1 MMHLPPAAIDQ
12 LIDARRANVE
22 IFYDI
27 TLTIGTAFTSN
38 RPKYIARAVYGVVP
52 KYNVNVR
59 RTREDSLIHH
69 VWLIRSPPN
78 ASERII
84 DRDLIGTSKVF
95 VDHLEITGIEAAVEL
110 SQCLLGLA
118 QVSQIFVTRDGILHW
133 FLRSGFGGTKRH
145 RKQCQVGCQA
155 EYGRGE

>member
-1 MMHLPPAAIDQ
+1 MMHLPPAAIYQ
-12 LIDARRANVE
+12 LIDASRANVE

-27 TLTIGTAFTSN
+27 TLAIGTAFTSN
-38 RPKYIARAVYGVVP
+38 GPKYIARAVYGVVP
-52 KYNVNVR
+52 KYNMNVR
-59 RTREDSLIHH
+59 RTLEDSLIHH
-69 VWLIRSPPN
+69 VWLICSPPN

-118 QVSQIFVTRDGILHW
+118 QVSQIFVTCDGILHW
-133 FLRSGFGGTKRH
+133 FLPSGYGGTERR

-155 EYGRGE
+155 ENGRGE